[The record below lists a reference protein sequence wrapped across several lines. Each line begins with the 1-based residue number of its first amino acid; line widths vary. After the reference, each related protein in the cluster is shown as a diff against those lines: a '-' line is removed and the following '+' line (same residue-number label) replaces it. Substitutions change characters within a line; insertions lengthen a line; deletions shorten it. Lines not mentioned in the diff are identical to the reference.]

1 MLGFLI
7 FMRKEFLKRL
17 KSYGIESSRILL
29 AVSGGKDSMTML
41 DLFSYFK
48 DELKLDLIVCH
59 FNHSLRDDAD
69 RDEKFVKSQCKK
81 YGLKF
86 YSKKEDVLLYSNENK
101 LSTEEG
107 ARFLRYKFFDEIKR
121 IENLDYIATAHN
133 KNDLAE
139 TVMMRILRGTGING
153 LIGIQSERGDL
164 IRPILDFSREEIE
177 KYIEKNNIPFVDD
190 KTNFEDM
197 YLRNKIRLNLLPIL
211 QNEYNP
217 KISDALSRLSNIAFD
232 FSTISREYI
241 LSKEGLLWEF
251 SKDKILVYIE
261 KLKLQSRSFRNIMY
275 REFFEFISKD
285 PDGINFKIIEEID
298 NLIFSKTG
306 KYIEIKNVIFKIEY
320 DKLLIFDKNINESV
334 ETDFYYEN
342 LDFSLYSTRFFDIII
357 EQSTFDEFTNLKQ
370 NKNLLFINKK
380 YLKSLKIRNRKNG
393 DFLEFEFGKKKL
405 KDIFIDEKISK
416 EIRNN
421 IPIFEIDNTIV
432 WVPNTR
438 RSNRYLVDGKDDIIK
453 IKVLSKENLW
463 RD

>member
-1 MLGFLI
+1 
-7 FMRKEFLKRL
+7 
-17 KSYGIESSRILL
+17 
-29 AVSGGKDSMTML
+29 
-41 DLFSYFK
+41 
-48 DELKLDLIVCH
+48 
-59 FNHSLRDDAD
+59 
-69 RDEKFVKSQCKK
+69 
-81 YGLKF
+81 
-86 YSKKEDVLLYSNENK
+86 
-101 LSTEEG
+101 
-107 ARFLRYKFFDEIKR
+107 
-121 IENLDYIATAHN
+121 
-133 KNDLAE
+133 
-139 TVMMRILRGTGING
+139 
-153 LIGIQSERGDL
+153 
-164 IRPILDFSREEIE
+164 
-177 KYIEKNNIPFVDD
+177 
-190 KTNFEDM
+190 M
-197 YLRNKIRLNLLPIL
+197 YLRNKIRLNLFPIL

-217 KISDALSRLSNIAFD
+217 KIPDALSRLSNIAFD

-357 EQSTFDEFTNLKQ
+357 EQSNFDEFTNLKQ

-393 DFLEFEFGKKKL
+393 DFLEFEFGKK
-405 KDIFIDEKISK
+405 
-416 EIRNN
+416 N
-421 IPIFEIDNTIV
+421 
-432 WVPNTR
+432 
-438 RSNRYLVDGKDDIIK
+438 
-453 IKVLSKENLW
+453 
-463 RD
+463 